1 MGNRLSKTRKKR
13 VIPEDWTTPDLIQGF
28 EVTEIPDATLPG
40 SRVLA
45 IDTSGN
51 LALLG
56 GMDGVAVLYSLAQ
69 KQILHTLKCG
79 DGSITAALF
88 WEQKP
93 VLATSTG
100 AIKIF
105 ENGDIVGEMLVHA
118 GTATDIS
125 LHPSGDILASVGE
138 DKSIVF
144 YDLTTMD
151 KLPEFLLNQVRV
163 YSYACYYLLL
173 T

>member
-1 MGNRLSKTRKKR
+1 M
-13 VIPEDWTTPDLIQGF
+13 
-28 EVTEIPDATLPG
+28 
-40 SRVLA
+40 A
-45 IDTSGN
+45 I
-51 LALLG
+51 
-56 GMDGVAVLYSLAQ
+56 LYSLAQ
-69 KQILHTLKCG
+69 KQTLHTLKIG

-105 ENGDIVGEMLVHA
+105 ENGNVMGEMLVHA
-118 GTATDIS
+118 GAATDIS

-144 YDLTTMD
+144 YDLTTM
-151 KLPEFLLNQVRV
+151 KQAARIFTQSGLCPLLAPTV
-163 YSYACYYLLL
+163 AFC
-173 T
+173 